1 MVENDGDI
9 MVSLLKND
17 LNLYDTV
24 LNYFFFFFFFNCR
37 SINYRIIEEESL
49 EIICSRCYE
58 IVK

>member
-24 LNYFFFFFFFNCR
+24 LNYFFFFFFFLT
-37 SINYRIIEEESL
+37 IEA
-49 EIICSRCYE
+49 
-58 IVK
+58 